1 MVPGFHNFNERVQQ
15 GGFYAPVPAKE
26 RVFDTATGKAQFAL
40 TQIRTVQLE
49 PGQFLM
55 MTIRTHDQF
64 NTVVYGLDDRY
75 RGIYNGRRVVFMNP
89 QDITSQGF
97 VDGQLVDIAS
107 HFEGRERHVR
117 QFRLVAY
124 DIPRTNVAAYFP
136 EANPLV
142 AVESFA
148 EISHTPASKSIVVSF
163 QKSV

>member
-1 MVPGFHNFNERVQQ
+1 
-15 GGFYAPVPAKE
+15 
-26 RVFDTATGKAQFAL
+26 
-40 TQIRTVQLE
+40 
-49 PGQFLM
+49 M

-89 QDITSQGF
+89 QDIASHGF
-97 VDGQLVDIAS
+97 ADGQLIDIAS
-107 HFEGRERHVR
+107 HFEGQERHVQ

-124 DIPRTNVAAYFP
+124 DIPTTNVAAYFP